1 MLVMRVGFAL
11 AVSLVSL
18 AGCGNSQ
25 PYVSELRLQRGLV
38 IVLPGIEGRSLF
50 NKAICRGLD
59 EGGVD
64 WAIELYD
71 WTSHVPLAFLINLRS
86 EHRNR
91 GRAAE
96 IAERIVRYQRNYP
109 DRPIVLVGQ
118 SGGGAIAAWT
128 CEAMPSGRKVD
139 GVIILAATLSP
150 EYPLATSLGNCRRGI
165 VNFYSFGDVVLLWAG
180 TIISG
185 TMDGEHTS
193 SAGRVG
199 FTVPH
204 PEARPAEYNRLF
216 QVPWHKEMARR
227 GNLGG
232 HLTSGAAEFVAAYV
246 SPLVL
251 APRWDTGVIA
261 EVLED
266 ANKLG
271 SSQPGAETS
280 GSSARRVT
288 VEERAAQLAAG
299 EAPAPPPVTNE
310 EPAAQPVRDA
320 QRFTPPPDVRKPAE
334 QPAPVPSPP
343 PPATQPAGP
352 SEPTTRPAG
361 KAVGLLVIRS

>member
-1 MLVMRVGFAL
+1 LFRLPAIRADMVVMRVGLAL

-50 NKAICRGLD
+50 NEAICRGLD

-71 WTSHVPLAFLINLRS
+71 WTSHVPLGFLINLRS
-86 EHRNR
+86 ERRNR
-91 GRAAE
+91 GRAAA

-109 DRPIVLVGQ
+109 DRSVVLVGQ
-118 SGGGAIAAWT
+118 SGGGAIAVWT
-128 CEAMPSGRKVD
+128 CEAMLSDGKID
-139 GVIILAATLSP
+139 GVIILAAALSP

-165 VNFYSFGDVVLLWAG
+165 VNFYSSGDVVLLWAG

-199 FTVPH
+199 FTVP
-204 PEARPAEYNRLF
+204 PAAFRPAGYDRLF
-216 QVPWHKEMARR
+216 QVPWRREMARR

-251 APRWDTGVIA
+251 TPRWDADVIA
-261 EVLED
+261 GILEE
-266 ANKLG
+266 AKQLG
-271 SSQPGAETS
+271 APEPDAETLARRAAAE
-280 GSSARRVT
+280 GPSARSAT

-299 EAPAPPPVTNE
+299 EESVPPPVTGQ

-320 QRFTPPPDVRKPAE
+320 QRLTPPGDAEKPAE
-334 QPAPVPSPP
+334 QAAPGPSP
-343 PPATQPAGP
+343 
-352 SEPTTRPAG
+352 
-361 KAVGLLVIRS
+361 